1 MFTSTRVTL
10 YGLCFVMNLEQM
22 TFIEVFCHW
31 LYIALRTAESFLS
44 IAALSRVAAD
54 LLVTVLALELGLKL
68 EVREDVAMVVEMV
81 LGFPL
86 TVGNLA
92 DV

>member
-1 MFTSTRVTL
+1 M
-10 YGLCFVMNLEQM
+10 
-22 TFIEVFCHW
+22 
-31 LYIALRTAESFLS
+31 S
-44 IAALSRVAAD
+44 IAALSGVAAD